1 MAKMST
7 QNAIWILTQMSR
19 STFYGSHVVEAIQIG
34 IKAIR
39 ETQPKT
45 EVKEKDI
52 DND

>member
-1 MAKMST
+1 MAKMSQ